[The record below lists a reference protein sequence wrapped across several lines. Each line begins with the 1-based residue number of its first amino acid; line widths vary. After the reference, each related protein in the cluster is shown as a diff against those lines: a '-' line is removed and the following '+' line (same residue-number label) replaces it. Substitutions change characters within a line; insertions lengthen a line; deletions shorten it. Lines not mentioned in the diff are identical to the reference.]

1 MKTFEYTRQ
10 NFVSCS
16 DGIMLIVDL
25 LDIEGCIISCTTMV
39 WQENNYEVIF

>member
-10 NFVSCS
+10 NFVSCG
-16 DGIMLIVDL
+16 DGIMLLVDL

-39 WQENNYEVIF
+39 FYEEQYGVIL